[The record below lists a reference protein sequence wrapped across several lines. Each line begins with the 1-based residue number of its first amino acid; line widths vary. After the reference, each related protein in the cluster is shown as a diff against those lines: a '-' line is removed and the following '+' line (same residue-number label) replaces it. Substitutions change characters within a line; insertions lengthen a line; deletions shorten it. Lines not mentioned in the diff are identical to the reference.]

1 MKATILV
8 ANKQVSKEYRL
19 DGDVFVKTKGYP
31 LIGLWKREPVNI
43 PDDVDALL
51 NLLSGMSNNSAITL
65 SLPYGDVP
73 FDRPTRRLSKP
84 KDDHQATLKA
94 PDGCTCFVLD
104 LDNWPLDDPFNTL
117 DPREQIG
124 IVRDKMGLGNYSCVW
139 QLTSSARYGSM
150 FLSARLWF
158 LLDSPLSM
166 KILHDAAENLGADES
181 VYHPAQVIYTAPPM
195 FIGSSDPI
203 SNRFDVLLSDFDVVP
218 ASRIKEIAGDN
229 VKKSAGE
236 YLGTESAFPRLG
248 FNQILGNLGDGEGL
262 GGFHNVLLR
271 YTLKAVGRKMK
282 RDNIKANCR
291 QAIASAP
298 KSKARDNADITR
310 YMSDCYLNDLISG
323 ADNRIKGDD
332 VLPQKHAVEPTS
344 TAISLDDAEIKIDQ
358 IVNDFCKNPTQT
370 VLKVTVGAGKTHA
383 VSHAIA
389 NWLTSN
395 PTGNVAWF
403 APTHNQAIE
412 VAAAINA
419 ILPGTAIRIKGRL
432 LQDSDNEPTPC
443 GRPDV
448 IRTAQEKGLSRYV
461 KRLCCVTE
469 FKEKTFYCPLWT
481 ECLYYAQ
488 FKANHRVRILP
499 HSYINLPSAAAFT
512 WEAWKKNIALV
523 IVDES
528 PINIITGAGSHSIDD
543 IIVLGGG
550 IAEAVKHA
558 INGTSPANK
567 DELAEK
573 IIKQSCLDNILGLF
587 PDIGAS
593 MSTKGLIDCFNAFK
607 PNSMAKY
614 SRLSSVLLKWLQGD
628 FNSIWPGL
636 DKRIHF
642 AWQNKAELLE
652 NALFLDATAHKEIY
666 HAALGDGLVFH
677 EITVKQNLH
686 VVQVSDE
693 LFSKRSLNNTL
704 ITRIG
709 GLATALN
716 AGLIT
721 HKCAQEQL
729 TESFPSH
736 TIQTAHFMALR
747 GINAM
752 QDLDALVI
760 AGRIEPPALAVEA
773 RARALWPRESLNVT
787 GSYEWQAGDY
797 GGVSGH
803 SDPRV
808 DVVLRDIRDGEMA
821 QAIGRL
827 RAVRSKSTKLLL
839 VVTNAPCPVLVD
851 QTITVDELL
860 PDYRFSAVAI
870 RDGVL
875 IQSDKWLFSRHPDLF
890 ETQKAAKRWTESSSV
905 KGPQTLIEILLNK
918 GFGALKN
925 TPSLIRLQTAE
936 FRAKN
941 QRGSLAKAVMW
952 TNDHTARIR
961 IEELTGKTVT
971 VFLSNENR
979 VMKTSV
985 KEAQPEM
992 EWVRP
997 EFKVIEKENIEDLL
1011 LTKLEQQHPDIFITV
1026 LPDQLLKQP
1035 HMVIL
1040 KHTTQIKQVA

>member
-31 LIGLWKREPVNI
+31 LISLWKREPVNI

-51 NLLSGMSNNSAITL
+51 NLLCGISNNSAITL
-65 SLPYGDVP
+65 SLPCGDVP
-73 FDRPTRRLSKP
+73 FDTPTRRLSKP

-124 IVRDKMGLGNYSCVW
+124 IVRDKIGLGDYSCVW

-166 KILHDAAENLGADES
+166 EILHDAAETLGADES

-412 VAAAINA
+412 VEAAINA
-419 ILPGTAIRIKGRL
+419 IVPGTAIRIKGRL
-432 LQDSDNEPTPC
+432 QQDSDNEPTPC

-448 IRTAQEKGLSRYV
+448 IRSAQEKGLSRYV
-461 KRLCCVTE
+461 KGLCCVTE
-469 FKEKTFYCPLWT
+469 FEEKTFYCPLWT
-481 ECLYYAQ
+481 ECQYYEQ
-488 FKANHRVRILP
+488 FKGNHRVRILP
-499 HSYINLPSAAAFT
+499 HSYINLPTAAAFT
-512 WEAWKKNIALV
+512 WNAWKEDIALV

-528 PINIITGAGSHSIDD
+528 PIDTITGAGSHSIDD
-543 IIVLGGG
+543 VLALSGG

-558 INGTSPANK
+558 INGTLPENQ

-573 IIKQSCLDNILGLF
+573 IMEQSCSGVHGLS

-593 MSTKGLIDCFNAFK
+593 MSTKGLVDCFNAFK
-607 PNSMAKY
+607 PNPMAKY
-614 SRLSSVLLKWLQGD
+614 SRFSSVLFGWIHGD
-628 FNSIWPGL
+628 FNLVWLGL
-636 DKRIHF
+636 DNRIHF
-642 AWQNKAELLE
+642 AWKNKAGILE
-652 NALFLDATAHKEIY
+652 SALVLDATAHKEIY
-666 HAALGDGLVFH
+666 HSALGDGLVFH

-693 LFSKRSLNNTL
+693 LFSKSSLNNAL
-704 ITRIG
+704 ISRLG
-709 GLATALN
+709 GLATVFN

-736 TIQTAHFMALR
+736 TIPTAHFMALR

-752 QDLDALVI
+752 QDLDALII
-760 AGRIEPPALAVEA
+760 AGRIEPPAFAVEA
-773 RARALWPRESLNVT
+773 RARALWPRKSLNFT
-787 GSYEWQAGDY
+787 GSYEWQVGDY

-827 RAVRSKSTKLLL
+827 RAVRSKSTKLLI
-839 VVTNAPCPVLVD
+839 VATNAPCPVVVD

-875 IQSDKWLFSRHPDLF
+875 IQSDKWLFNQHPDLF
-890 ETQKAAKRWTESSSV
+890 ATQTAAKRWADSPIA
-905 KGPQTLIEILLNK
+905 KGTK
-918 GFGALKN
+918 
-925 TPSLIRLQTAE
+925 SLIYKLLLKGLGTLKCIQTAE
-936 FRAKN
+936 FRVHG

-952 TNDHTARIR
+952 TNDHAARTR
-961 IEELTGKTVT
+961 IEELIGKTVT
-971 VFLSNENR
+971 VFLSNENQA
-979 VMKTSV
+979 MKTSV
-985 KEAQPEM
+985 KESQSAMQ
-992 EWVRP
+992 WTKP
-997 EFKVIEKENIEDLL
+997 EFKVIHKEDIKPLL
-1011 LTKLEQQHPDIFITV
+1011 LARLEQQHPDIYITV
-1026 LPDQLLKQP
+1026 LPGQLFKQP
-1035 HMVIL
+1035 HMVNL
-1040 KHTTQIKQVA
+1040 MHTNQFNA